1 MQRMGHS
8 PELSEDLT
16 QQSFIKAWQ
25 NISQLRDGRSL
36 DAWLYRIAANVS
48 NGHRRRNKGQE
59 WISIEQADPIT
70 DFFPAEL
77 VDVQHFLFVR
87 AFDEG

>member
-8 PELSEDLT
+8 AELSEDLT

-25 NISQLRDGRSL
+25 NISQLRDGGSL
-36 DAWLYRIAANVS
+36 NAWLYRIAANVS
-48 NGHRRRNKGQE
+48 NSHWRKNKHRPE
-59 WISIEQADPIT
+59 ISVEQADPIT